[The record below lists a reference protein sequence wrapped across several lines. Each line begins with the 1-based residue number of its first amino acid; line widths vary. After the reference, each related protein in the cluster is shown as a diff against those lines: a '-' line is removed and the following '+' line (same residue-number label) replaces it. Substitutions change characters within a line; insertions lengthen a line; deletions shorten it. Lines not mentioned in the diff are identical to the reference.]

1 MPDETI
7 TLGDMQRKGMTMLD
21 VACGRCEARPNPRQ
35 PAEARSQSFSRYVT

>member
-21 VACGRCEARPNPRQ
+21 VACRRCEARPNPRQ